1 MVIVATGKPETCRA
15 TAPAEGL
22 PPMPTV
28 YRTGQTGNLERLDG
42 LAGPPRSSRANPM
55 PSVHTGAG
63 HHDLPGR
70 ANAERTGQAG
80 TIGKATGKA
89 WRSGLT
95 LMGRANAER
104 SHWRGP
110 TRSTRASPMP
120 SAPRARLDDLA
131 QAFPHPPRPTT
142 GERSPA
148 LGGLAGR

>member
-110 TRSTRASPMP
+110 S
-120 SAPRARLDDLA
+120 
-131 QAFPHPPRPTT
+131 HPPRPKRPARGVLPLAVWLDGDRSHGQAGNMPSDRT
-142 GERSPA
+142 G
-148 LGGLAGR
+148 